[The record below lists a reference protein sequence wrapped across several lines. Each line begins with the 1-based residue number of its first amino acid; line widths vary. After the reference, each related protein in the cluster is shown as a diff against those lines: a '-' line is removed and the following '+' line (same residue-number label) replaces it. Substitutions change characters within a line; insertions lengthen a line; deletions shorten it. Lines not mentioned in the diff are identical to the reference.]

1 MSFRHLLSP
10 ILRRLGV
17 SGSTTNASRVIA
29 REIHVPE
36 VSSKLEKEAK
46 STSIDSLDKIRT
58 DTVQMT
64 CSKVSNADSITQNC
78 DRISLRC
85 EPAGDIQNLRCNI
98 RRGSSCAE
106 VTLSPEIVMKENDSS
121 KNNNS
126 INDSRSSEEL
136 RVNKYQQ
143 TPRKDIVMSK
153 SQNKDFTEHKSTRN
167 GASSSNKL
175 PNRTGKYDQNRLIRL
190 SCNVKMSFQWV
201 HSFNS
206 KDYYLLYI
214 FSSNII

>member
-36 VSSKLEKEAK
+36 VSSKLENEAK
-46 STSIDSLDKIRT
+46 SSSIDSLDKIRT
-58 DTVQMT
+58 DTVKMT
-64 CSKVSNADSITQNC
+64 CSKVSNTDSITQNC

-85 EPAGDIQNLRCNI
+85 EPAGDIQNLRCNV

-106 VTLSPEIVMKENDSS
+106 VTLSPDIVMKENDSS

-153 SQNKDFTEHKSTRN
+153 SQNKDFTEPKSTRN
-167 GASSSNKL
+167 GASSNNKL
-175 PNRTGKYDQNRLIRL
+175 PNRKGKYSQNHLICRSTL
-190 SCNVKMSFQWV
+190 RITNL
-201 HSFNS
+201 H
-206 KDYYLLYI
+206 I
-214 FSSNII
+214 FSYNII

>member
-10 ILRRLGV
+10 ILRRFGV
-17 SGSTTNASRVIA
+17 SGSATNANRVIT
-29 REIHVPE
+29 REINVPE

-46 STSIDSLDKIRT
+46 SSSIDSLDKIRT
-58 DTVQMT
+58 DTVKMT

-85 EPAGDIQNLRCNI
+85 EPASDIQNLHCNI

-106 VTLSPEIVMKENDSS
+106 VTLSPDIVMKENDSS

-143 TPRKDIVMSK
+143 TPRKDIVMNK
-153 SQNKDFTEHKSTRN
+153 SQNKEFTDPKSTRN
-167 GASSSNKL
+167 GASSNNKL
-175 PNRTGKYDQNRLIRL
+175 PNRTGKYDQN
-190 SCNVKMSFQWV
+190 
-201 HSFNS
+201 H
-206 KDYYLLYI
+206 
-214 FSSNII
+214 